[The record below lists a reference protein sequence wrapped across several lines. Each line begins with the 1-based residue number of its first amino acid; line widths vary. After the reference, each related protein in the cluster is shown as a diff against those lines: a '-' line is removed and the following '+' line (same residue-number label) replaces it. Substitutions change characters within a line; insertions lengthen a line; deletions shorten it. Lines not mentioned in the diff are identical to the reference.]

1 MRISDW
7 SSDVCSSDLKATNQ
21 YAEDIKGFDPPF
33 WLDDQRNIALTN
45 QNHDVALFE
54 YFKPGTVLGHYF
66 FHSRGK
72 SAIEAAHL
80 FLDELFSEYAVDTV
94 VGMTPLDNKGGIG
107 RAFSR
112 ERVGQYV

>member
-1 MRISDW
+1 MRTYDIH
-7 SSDVCSSDLKATNQ
+7 VVTKATNQ

-54 YFKPGTVLGHYF
+54 YFKPDKVLGHYF

-80 FLDELFSEYAVDTV
+80 FLDELFREYDVDTE
-94 VGMTPLDNKGGIG
+94 IG
-107 RAFSR
+107 RATCRARGCQS
-112 ERVGQYV
+112 G

>member
-1 MRISDW
+1 MRTYDIH
-7 SSDVCSSDLKATNQ
+7 VVTKATNQ

-80 FLDELFSEYAVDTV
+80 FLDELFSEYAVVRSDEHTSE
-94 VGMTPLDNKGGIG
+94 TQ
-107 RAFSR
+107 SR
-112 ERVGQYV
+112 MR